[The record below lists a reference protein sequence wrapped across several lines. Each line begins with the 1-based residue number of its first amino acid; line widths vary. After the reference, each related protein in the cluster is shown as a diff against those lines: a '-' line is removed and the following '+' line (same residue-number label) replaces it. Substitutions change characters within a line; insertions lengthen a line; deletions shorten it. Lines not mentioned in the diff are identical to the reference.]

1 MANRKWQ
8 STKICGGLLPIMV
21 PTLRNPPLQAKSD
34 PEGVFTVY
42 LNVAANA
49 WVTHVPC
56 LNQKV
61 CAPQAGLQ
69 FPVMVLDSFSL
80 TVTRFR
86 IVFLMYW
93 VRISSRLQGFT
104 IFLVIFVDLSIRRPV

>member
-1 MANRKWQ
+1 MAARQWQ
-8 STKICGGLLPIMV
+8 STKICGGLLPITV
-21 PTLRNPPLQAKSD
+21 PTLRNPHLQAKLN

-42 LNVAANA
+42 LNVTANG
-49 WVTHVPC
+49 WVALVPC

-80 TVTRFR
+80 TMTRFR
-86 IVFLMYW
+86 IVCLMYRF
-93 VRISSRLQGFT
+93 RISSKLQGVT
-104 IFLVIFVDLSIRRPV
+104 TFLVIFVDLSIRRPV